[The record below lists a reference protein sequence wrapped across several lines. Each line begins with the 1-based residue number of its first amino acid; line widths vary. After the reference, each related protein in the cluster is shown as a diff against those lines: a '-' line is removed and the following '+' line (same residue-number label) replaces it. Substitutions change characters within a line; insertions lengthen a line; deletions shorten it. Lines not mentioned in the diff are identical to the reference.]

1 MSEPPQFV
9 ADKSIVLVGL
19 MGAGKTT
26 IGRRLAGRLGLGFID
41 ADSEIE
47 KAAHCS
53 IPDIFETHGETAF
66 RDLERRVIARLLA
79 QPPHVLATGG
89 GAFMDPETRRLIAES
104 STSVWLRA
112 DIEILLKRV
121 ARRHTRPLLERGDR
135 REILEALIAE
145 RYPVYG
151 EADVIVDSLD
161 APHDVMVDTV
171 IEALN
176 RYFAE
181 PVRASAAG
189 AGA

>member
-1 MSEPPQFV
+1 MSEAPQFV

-26 IGRRLAGRLGLGFID
+26 IGRRLATRLGLGFQD

-53 IPDIFETHGETAF
+53 IPDIFEAHGESAF
-66 RDLERRVIARLLA
+66 RDLERRVITRLLA

-89 GAFMDPETRRLIAES
+89 GAFMDAETRQLIAES
-104 STSVWLRA
+104 GTSLWLRA
-112 DIEILLKRV
+112 DIDILLKRV

-145 RYPVYG
+145 RYPIYA
-151 EADVIVDSLD
+151 EADVIVDSMD
-161 APHDVMVDTV
+161 VPHDVMVDRV
-171 IEALN
+171 VAALE
-176 RYFAE
+176 RHFAH
-181 PVRASAAG
+181 PVATAAEAG
-189 AGA
+189 A

>member
-26 IGRRLAGRLGLGFID
+26 VGRRLAARLGLGFQD

-47 KAAHCS
+47 KAARCS
-53 IPDIFETHGETAF
+53 IPDIFEAHGEPAF
-66 RDLERRVIARLLA
+66 RDLERRVITRLLA

-89 GAFMDPETRRLIAES
+89 GAFMDAGTRQLIADFA
-104 STSVWLRA
+104 TSIWLRA
-112 DIEILLKRV
+112 DIDVLLKRV

-145 RYPVYG
+145 RYPIYA
-151 EADVIVDSLD
+151 EADVIVDSMD
-161 APHDVMVDTV
+161 VPHDVMVDRV
-171 IEALN
+171 VAALDSH
-176 RYFAE
+176 FAR
-181 PVRASAAG
+181 PATASAAG